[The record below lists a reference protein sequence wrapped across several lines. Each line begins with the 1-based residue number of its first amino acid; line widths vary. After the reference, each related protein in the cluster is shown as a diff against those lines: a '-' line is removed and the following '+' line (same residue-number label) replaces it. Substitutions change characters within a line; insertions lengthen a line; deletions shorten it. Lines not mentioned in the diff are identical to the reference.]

1 MPCRNEK
8 NQCILER
15 GWKFSAEFM
24 AAHTFHSLKS
34 QELPVLKSAR
44 SLKLT
49 FLGYSIDTF
58 WLSVKEEYPV
68 ISKMAVGV
76 LMPFLTTC
84 LCELGIFS
92 ADQNRKF
99 IQGMTKCHG

>member
-1 MPCRNEK
+1 MVV
-8 NQCILER
+8 
-15 GWKFSAEFM
+15 
-24 AAHTFHSLKS
+24 HTFHSLKS

-49 FLGYSIDTF
+49 FLGYPFDKF

-68 ISKMAVGV
+68 ISKMAVGI
-76 LMPFLTTC
+76 LMPFLTTN
-84 LCELGIFS
+84 LCKLGVFS

-99 IQGMTKCHG
+99 MQGMTKCHG